1 MKIPDEVKLILKK
14 LEKAEFEAY
23 IVGGCVRDLLLEIA
37 PKDWDITTSAKPE
50 EILKIFPDSF
60 YENKFSTVGVK
71 TDSDKD
77 YLKIVEITTFR
88 TEAKYTD
95 KRHPDEV
102 KFAKTLEEDLKR
114 RDFTV
119 NAMAVQ
125 LTNDQRLTTND
136 NSRRSSVVSCKLID
150 PFNGQSDLKNKLI
163 RAVSD
168 SGVRFS
174 EDALRL
180 MRGVRLA
187 TSLGFNIEEKTYE
200 AIKNNAGLLKF
211 VSKERVRDEFIKI
224 IETEKPSIGLEILRE
239 TGLLEYVIPE
249 LGEGY
254 GVGQNKHHVFT
265 IWEHNLKSLD
275 YGAKKNFPTII
286 RISALLHDVAKP
298 HTKEGDGA
306 DSTFY
311 SHDVVGAKMAARIM
325 ERLKF
330 SHADIEKV
338 YKLVRWHLFN
348 YDPEKGITDSAI
360 RRLVKNVGP
369 ENIED
374 LIKVRI
380 CDRIGS
386 GVPKA
391 VPYRLRHFEF
401 RVEKILREQE
411 AVSVKMLKANGDD
424 VMKILN
430 IAPGPRIGQI
440 LNALLEEVIDE
451 TEKNNREY
459 LISRIKELNKLSDK
473 ELEELREKAES
484 KTQLLEDQREAEI
497 KEKFYVK

>member
-1 MKIPDEVKLILKK
+1 MNIKIPSEVKLILEK
-14 LEKAEFEAY
+14 LEKAGFEGY
-23 IVGGCVRDLLLEIA
+23 VVGGCVRDLLLEKK

-60 YENKFSTVGVK
+60 YENKFGTVGVK
-71 TDSDKD
+71 TDSSEDS
-77 YLKIVEITTFR
+77 LKVVEITVFR

-95 KRHPDEV
+95 KRHPDKV
-102 KFAKTLEEDLKR
+102 KFAESLEEDLKR

-119 NAMAVQ
+119 NAMA
-125 LTNDQRLTTND
+125 LDKNE
-136 NSRRSSVVSCKLID
+136 KIID
-150 PFNGQSDLKNKLI
+150 LFNGQTDLKSKLI
-163 RAVSD
+163 NAVGD
-168 SGVRFS
+168 PNTRFS

-180 MRGVRLA
+180 MRAVRLA
-187 TSLGFNIEEKTYE
+187 TELGFNIEEKTYN
-200 AIKNNAGLLKF
+200 AIKKNVGLLKF
-211 VSKERVRDEFIKI
+211 ISKERIKDEFIKI
-224 IETEKPSIGLEILRE
+224 IKTEKPSAGLEILRE
-239 TGLLEYVIPE
+239 TALLQYIIPE
-249 LGEGY
+249 LAEGY
-254 GVGQNKHHVFT
+254 EVSQNKHHVFT
-265 IWEHNLKSLD
+265 VWEHNLKSLD
-275 YGAKKNFPTII
+275 YGAKKNFPAII

-298 HTKEGDGA
+298 HTKEGEGP

-311 SHDVVGAKMAARIM
+311 SHDVVGAKMAVRIL

-330 SHADIEKV
+330 SHTDIEKV
-338 YKLVRWHLFN
+338 YKLIRWHLFN

-360 RRLVKNVGP
+360 RRLIKNVGP

-374 LIKVRI
+374 LVKVRI

-411 AVSVKMLKANGDD
+411 AVSVKMIKINGDD
-424 VMKILN
+424 VMKTLN
-430 IAPGPRIGQI
+430 IAAGPRVGQI

-451 TEKNNREY
+451 IEKNNREY
-459 LISRIKELNKLSDK
+459 LKSRIKELNKFSDK

-484 KTQLLEDQREAEI
+484 KTQLLEDQREAKI
-497 KEKFYVK
+497 KEKYYVK